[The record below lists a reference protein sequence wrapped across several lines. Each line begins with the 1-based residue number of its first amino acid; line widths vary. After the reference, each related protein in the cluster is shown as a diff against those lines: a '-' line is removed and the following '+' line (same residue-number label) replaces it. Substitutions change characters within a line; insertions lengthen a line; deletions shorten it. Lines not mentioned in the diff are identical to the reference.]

1 MEKHA
6 EYTLSYESFRQI
18 FENKFNISFGY
29 PRKDTCS
36 FCDKIAVEIS
46 ALQNDLS
53 ATIPSVQ
60 DNASIMQKIKAKELE
75 KTLHLKKAEEFY
87 KIKRKFRKL
96 AKKEVNFEA
105 VAMDFQRNLPV
116 PNITTNDA
124 YYRRQLNFMSFNI
137 HVLSD
142 SSSVFYTY
150 DETEGKKGADDVC
163 SMLNH
168 FVSTVLSKDVRNLV
182 IFCDSC
188 SGQNKNFTVF
198 RYLHY
203 LVHRVKRFET
213 VRVVF
218 PIRGHS
224 YMECDRNMAYVNTKS
239 YVEIP
244 EDWREVLLQSR
255 VKPSPFKVVHCGKD
269 MQFENWT
276 EHLSNF
282 YKPKCSIPTRP
293 IRVLKMDTSNPNI
306 FYSKVSYFGS
316 FRLTN
321 IVKGKAI
328 RKGKKEAT
336 NTMNP
341 PPLRNL
347 YPTRL
352 PVKAAKLKDLLHLS
366 QFLGKDESRVY
377 YDSLKHFG
385 VKEDHGD
392 DDDEYIDNI
401 PIDEEF

>member
-1 MEKHA
+1 MTTNTVCQFIGSLKGRKSHYSLKDSQKIYLPEDLNIKKLHRLYLEKHA

-182 IFCDSC
+182 IFCD
-188 SGQNKNFTVF
+188 
-198 RYLHY
+198 
-203 LVHRVKRFET
+203 
-213 VRVVF
+213 
-218 PIRGHS
+218 
-224 YMECDRNMAYVNTKS
+224 
-239 YVEIP
+239 
-244 EDWREVLLQSR
+244 LL
-255 VKPSPFKVVHCGKD
+255 
-269 MQFENWT
+269 W
-276 EHLSNF
+276 
-282 YKPKCSIPTRP
+282 
-293 IRVLKMDTSNPNI
+293 
-306 FYSKVSYFGS
+306 
-316 FRLTN
+316 
-321 IVKGKAI
+321 
-328 RKGKKEAT
+328 
-336 NTMNP
+336 
-341 PPLRNL
+341 
-347 YPTRL
+347 
-352 PVKAAKLKDLLHLS
+352 AK
-366 QFLGKDESRVY
+366 
-377 YDSLKHFG
+377 
-385 VKEDHGD
+385 
-392 DDDEYIDNI
+392 
-401 PIDEEF
+401 